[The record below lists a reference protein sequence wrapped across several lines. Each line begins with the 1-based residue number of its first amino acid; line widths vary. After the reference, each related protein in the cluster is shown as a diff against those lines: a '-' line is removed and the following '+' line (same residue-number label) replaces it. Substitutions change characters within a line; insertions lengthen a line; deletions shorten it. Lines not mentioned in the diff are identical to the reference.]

1 MKGGER
7 GEPGISPEEC
17 RGLSYGV
24 DGRVLDGHGVME
36 DRQVGGSEK
45 QVWLWAASLT
55 GHVSYPRG
63 MLL

>member
-1 MKGGER
+1 MEGGER
-7 GEPGISPEEC
+7 GEPGISPEC
-17 RGLSYGV
+17 WGLSYGV
-24 DGRVLDGHGVME
+24 DGRALDGHGLME

-45 QVWLWAASLT
+45 QVWLWAANLM